1 MNIRVHQGYFH
12 EPDQAIA
19 EIEAQQLYPVEML
32 VPPVSNASH
41 WHCFS
46 TRIYILDGELTI
58 TDHGLKQA
66 FTAGPG
72 DLVEVPQRVLHSEF
86 STQGYK
92 IIAGMTVDPVG
103 LSGPIDLDPSL
114 L

>member
-1 MNIRVHQGYFH
+1 MNVRVHQGYFRDPH
-12 EPDQAIA
+12 QASA
-19 EIEAQQLYPVEML
+19 EIEAQQLYAIEML
-32 VPPVSNASH
+32 VPPVSNESH
-41 WHCFS
+41 WHHFS

-58 TDHGLKQA
+58 TDHGLNQA

-103 LSGPIDLDPSL
+103 LTGPIDLHPSL